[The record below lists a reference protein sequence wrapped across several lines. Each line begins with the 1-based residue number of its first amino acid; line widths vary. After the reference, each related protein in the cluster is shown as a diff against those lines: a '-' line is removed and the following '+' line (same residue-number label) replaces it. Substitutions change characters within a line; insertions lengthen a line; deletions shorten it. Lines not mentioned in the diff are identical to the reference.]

1 MNKVMIWDEETRNI
15 TIKGNE
21 RWGSDVRVKAPYEQ
35 VTYNEFDTEPLERT
49 WEDRENFRD
58 EWHIEK
64 EYLVKSKV
72 WKEIVF
78 YGAALE
84 YSDENLYA
92 HKDVLQRGLNERELN
107 FLNSYRNRFLLITNG
122 EEDMIYDNK
131 NKKLFKTN
139 TKNIQT
145 FKEFKE
151 TLKELN
157 LI

>member
-1 MNKVMIWDEETRNI
+1 MNKVMIWNEETRNI

-64 EYLVKSKV
+64 EYLVKHKV

-92 HKDVLQRGLNERELN
+92 HKDVLQRGLTKEELD
-107 FLNSYRNRFLLITNG
+107 FLNSYRNRFLLMCDG
-122 EEDMIYDNK
+122 EKNYIYDNK
-131 NKKLFKTN
+131 TLNFYEIE
-139 TKNIQT
+139 NIQT

-151 TLKELN
+151 KLKELN

>member
-64 EYLVKSKV
+64 EYLVKNKV

-139 TKNIQT
+139 TKNIET

-151 TLKELN
+151 KLKELN